1 MVSYGRAH
9 LEERLKRALAEAIG
23 GLEDPRLFL
32 LTVEAVRLSPD
43 GRVLTVYV
51 EAFSDEG
58 KALLALSHAERRL
71 LSEIARRVRL
81 RRLPRLEFVPWRA
94 RPA

>member
-1 MVSYGRAH
+1 MSYGRAH
-9 LEERLKRALAEAIG
+9 LEERLKRALAEAIH

-51 EAFSDEG
+51 EAFQEEE
-58 KALLALSHAERRL
+58 KALSALEHAKPRL
-71 LSEIARRVRL
+71 LGAVARKVRM
-81 RRLPRLEFVPWRA
+81 RHLPRLEFLPWRA
-94 RPA
+94 

>member
-9 LEERLKRALAEAIG
+9 LEERLRRALAEAIG

-32 LTVEAVRLSPD
+32 LTVEAVRFSPD

-51 EAFSDEG
+51 EAFAEEE
-58 KALLALSHAERRL
+58 KALVALGHAEGRL

-81 RRLPRLEFVPWRA
+81 RRLPRLEFVLWRA